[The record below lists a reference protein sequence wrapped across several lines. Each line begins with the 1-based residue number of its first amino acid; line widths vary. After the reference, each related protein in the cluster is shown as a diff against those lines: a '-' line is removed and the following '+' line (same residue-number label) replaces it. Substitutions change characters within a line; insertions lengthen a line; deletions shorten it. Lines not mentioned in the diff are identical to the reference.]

1 MWEKCYHFE
10 DSEVIKQIHEE
21 IKKVFK
27 DPMNK
32 HPPCKTIVHLKLPPW
47 SRKKKKYLFLYV
59 SLPSVPVIWF
69 LVSVTHCGEILQIIP
84 GQVCS

>member
-1 MWEKCYHFE
+1 MWEKCYNFE
-10 DSEVIKQIHEE
+10 DSEVIKKIHEE

-32 HPPCKTIVHLKLPPW
+32 HPPRKPIVHLKLSPW
-47 SRKKKKYLFLYV
+47 SGKKKYLFINI
-59 SLPSVPVIWF
+59 SSTSVPVIWF